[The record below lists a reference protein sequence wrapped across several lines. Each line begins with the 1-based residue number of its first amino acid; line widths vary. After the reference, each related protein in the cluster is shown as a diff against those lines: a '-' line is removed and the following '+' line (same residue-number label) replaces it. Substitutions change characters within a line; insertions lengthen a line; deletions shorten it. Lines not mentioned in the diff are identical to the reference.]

1 SSPSSRCRSRRGA
14 SGSARPRGSTRRA
27 PRSPAAG
34 RRSGGTRPMFGRRP
48 PTTQG
53 TGMAAPTRTPP
64 YGPYAAIMGAFAGGL
79 AGAGVLSR
87 LLDRNPQCQTAL
99 DLGVLSM
106 ATFKAARTLA
116 RDEVTSFLRDPFV
129 RGRPDDDAGARP
141 PLRTVADVVARR
153 GRAQRLPPSGVR
165 RARPQVERAARARRE
180 LDRLQHDDRDPPRRL
195 PLVLRVGRPELDHLR
210 PEAVALLALGDARLD
225 AELLAADLHLRLV
238 ALQVVE
244 PRRVALRAPDR
255 GDEDDPVAVAPVQER
270 RRPHLPG
277 LPALRRQQ

>member
-1 SSPSSRCRSRRGA
+1 
-14 SGSARPRGSTRRA
+14 
-27 PRSPAAG
+27 
-34 RRSGGTRPMFGRRP
+34 
-48 PTTQG
+48 
-53 TGMAAPTRTPP
+53 
-64 YGPYAAIMGAFAGGL
+64 
-79 AGAGVLSR
+79 
-87 LLDRNPQCQTAL
+87 
-99 DLGVLSM
+99 
-106 ATFKAARTLA
+106 
-116 RDEVTSFLRDPFV
+116 
-129 RGRPDDDAGARP
+129 P

-277 LPALRRQQ
+277 LPALRRQQQHWRLLHRPADPRAARPVQRRVERADEAQQQPHPCASARSACWSAAEAGPSAIGRPSTSATGSTSRTEDDVNASSAASSSPSRYAPSSTSYPSAGACSASTARVTPARMPSAGAGV